1 MQLTDKN
8 AKKFLKAFS
17 SLFTKDF
24 LIHVAIK
31 RVPNYGDLLHIT
43 VSKPNHF
50 GVGEEHITA
59 DFALKMIKEPKELE
73 TYYKRWVEGFKNPT
87 STLTTNGETVW
98 K

>member
-43 VSKPNHF
+43 VSRPNHF

-73 TYYKRWVEGFKNPT
+73 LYHKRWVEGFKSPT
-87 STLTTNGETVW
+87 STLNFND
-98 K
+98 

>member
-1 MQLTDKN
+1 MQLTDKD

-24 LIHVAIK
+24 LVQVAIK

-43 VSKPNHF
+43 VSRPNHF

-73 TYYKRWVEGFKNPT
+73 LYYKRWAEGFKSPT
-87 STLTTNGETVW
+87 STLNFNN
-98 K
+98 